1 MNRKPL
7 GTDTSFQLRTLEIL
21 RDTDIIFL
29 VVSGALIV
37 IDDLYRE
44 NKWPTLALS
53 NSLDVDKKKY
63 LK

>member
-7 GTDTSFQLRTLEIL
+7 GTDTSFQFRTLEIL

-53 NSLDVDKKKY
+53 NSLEVDKIKNI
-63 LK
+63 